1 MSDYEAKNMPLE
13 KPELGCKPYYV
24 AASDRIEELSEAIQ
38 RYSRES
44 HLDYNRTR
52 SWAKEI
58 EMLCEIVKT
67 LDGHGDRQ

>member
-1 MSDYEAKNMPLE
+1 MSDNGGENMPTE

-24 AASDRIEELSEAIQ
+24 AASDRIKELSEAIQ
-38 RYSRES
+38 RCSCKSYLDCNRIRE
-44 HLDYNRTR
+44 
-52 SWAKEI
+52 WAKEI